1 MRIPN
6 PINRK
11 TLIAV
16 GALAAGVAFWRV
28 RARRREEE
36 DRRFEEEIQGAVHEG
51 VSAGQPNA

>member
-51 VSAGQPNA
+51 VSAGQPGA

>member
-16 GALAAGVAFWRV
+16 GALAAGVAFWRA

-51 VSAGQPNA
+51 VSAGQTTA